1 MKKGTIF
8 KNLWAGHETYFV
20 YMGFPVRSGKAEAKK
35 TGGYSLVNVN
45 GNWKFESVQYYIHT
59 LLDKEHFPIVGYID
73 FAQMCIDGILKAI
86 EKSPKEETL

>member
-20 YMGFPVRSGKAEAKK
+20 YMGFPVRTGRGEAAKV
-35 TGGYSLVNVN
+35 GGYSLVNVD
-45 GNWKFESVQYYIHT
+45 GKWKFDSAQYYIHT
-59 LLDKEHFPIVGYID
+59 LPDKEHFPIVGHID

-86 EKSPKEETL
+86 EKPPKEE